1 MKLVIAATPKV
12 AIPTINELTKS
23 HQITIVTQP
32 DRPAGR
38 GKQLRSSQIAQT
50 YPNALKPKDESEL
63 QKILQGSD
71 LLITIGYGR
80 ILSSTTLQIPKYGGI
95 NLHFS
100 LLPNWR
106 GAAPV
111 QRAIEAGDRISG
123 VTVFQMDAGM
133 DTGPIWHQIEYE
145 IPTEA
150 SSNELFDSLSD
161 LGVEAVKASLLEIE
175 KGSEP
180 VPQNGVPSIARK
192 IDKSECVIDWAKS
205 SDEIWRKVRAFGSN
219 PGVYTTIRGV
229 RIKVLEVKPVVKS
242 EVQLPAGSL
251 TPKGIVATGDGAI
264 QLLKI
269 IPSGK
274 SAMLINDWLNGFK
287 PIPGEAFE

>member
-80 ILSSTTLQIPKYGGI
+80 ILSNTTLQIPKYGGI

-175 KGSEP
+175 NGSEP

-192 IDKSECVIDWAKS
+192 IDKSECVIDWAKR

-229 RIKVLEVKPVVKS
+229 RIKVLEVKPVVNC

-251 TPKGIVATGDGAI
+251 TPEGIVATGDGAI

-274 SAMLINDWLNGFK
+274 SAMLVKDWLNGLK

>member
-50 YPNALKPKDESEL
+50 YPDALKPKDESEL

-80 ILSSTTLQIPKYGGI
+80 ILSSASLQIPKYGGI

-161 LGVEAVKASLLEIE
+161 LGVEAVKAWPLKNVSLISFGVIAAKAGTVSAANANKVTINARMISL
-175 KGSEP
+175 P
-180 VPQNGVPSIARK
+180 V
-192 IDKSECVIDWAKS
+192 
-205 SDEIWRKVRAFGSN
+205 
-219 PGVYTTIRGV
+219 
-229 RIKVLEVKPVVKS
+229 
-242 EVQLPAGSL
+242 
-251 TPKGIVATGDGAI
+251 
-264 QLLKI
+264 
-269 IPSGK
+269 
-274 SAMLINDWLNGFK
+274 
-287 PIPGEAFE
+287 

>member
-80 ILSSTTLQIPKYGGI
+80 ILSNTTLQIPKYGGI

-175 KGSEP
+175 NGSEP

-229 RIKVLEVKPVVKS
+229 RIKVLEVKPVVNS

-251 TPKGIVATGDGAI
+251 TPEGIVATGDGAI

-274 SAMLINDWLNGFK
+274 SAMLVKDWLNGLK

>member
-12 AIPTINELTKS
+12 AIPTINELAKS

-50 YPNALKPKDESEL
+50 HPDALKPKDESEL
-63 QKILQGSD
+63 QEILQGSD

-80 ILSSTTLQIPKYGGI
+80 ILSSATLQIPKYGGI

-133 DTGPIWHQIEYE
+133 DTGPIWHQIEFE
-145 IPTEA
+145 IPTGA
-150 SSNELFDSLSD
+150 SSNELFDSLSI
-161 LGVEAVKASLLEIE
+161 LGAEAVKTSLLEIE

-180 VPQNGVPSIARK
+180 VPQSGVPSIARK

-229 RIKVLEVKPVVKS
+229 RIKVLEVKPVVNS

-251 TPKGIVATGDGAI
+251 TPEGIVATGDGAI

-274 SAMLINDWLNGFK
+274 SAMLVNDWLNGFK
-287 PIPGEAFE
+287 PIPGETFE

>member
-80 ILSSTTLQIPKYGGI
+80 ILSNTTLQIPKYGGI

-229 RIKVLEVKPVVKS
+229 RIKVLEVKPVVNS

-251 TPKGIVATGDGAI
+251 TPEGIVATGDGAI

-274 SAMLINDWLNGFK
+274 SAMLVNDWLNGLK

>member
-80 ILSSTTLQIPKYGGI
+80 ILSNTTLQIPKYGGI

-133 DTGPIWHQIEYE
+133 DTGPIWHQIEFE
-145 IPTEA
+145 IPTGA
-150 SSNELFDSLSD
+150 SSNELFDSLSI
-161 LGVEAVKASLLEIE
+161 LGAEAVKTSLLEIE

-180 VPQNGVPSIARK
+180 VPQSGVPSIARK

-229 RIKVLEVKPVVKS
+229 RIKVLEVKPVVNS

-251 TPKGIVATGDGAI
+251 TPEGIVATGDGAI

-274 SAMLINDWLNGFK
+274 SAMLVNDWLNGFK

>member
-38 GKQLRSSQIAQT
+38 GKRLRSSQIAQT

-80 ILSSTTLQIPKYGGI
+80 ILSNTTLQIPKYGGI

-192 IDKSECVIDWAKS
+192 IDKSECVIEWAKS

-229 RIKVLEVKPVVKS
+229 RIKVLEVKPVVNS

-251 TPKGIVATGDGAI
+251 TPEGIVATGDGAI

-274 SAMLINDWLNGFK
+274 SAMLVKDWLNGLK

>member
-80 ILSSTTLQIPKYGGI
+80 ILSNTTLQIPKYGGI

-229 RIKVLEVKPVVKS
+229 RIKVLEVKPVVNS

-251 TPKGIVATGDGAI
+251 TPEGIVATGDGAI

-274 SAMLINDWLNGFK
+274 SAMLVKDWLNGLK
-287 PIPGEAFE
+287 PIPGEVFE

>member
-80 ILSSTTLQIPKYGGI
+80 ILSNTTLQIPKYGGI

-111 QRAIEAGDRISG
+111 QRAIEA
-123 VTVFQMDAGM
+123 DA
-133 DTGPIWHQIEYE
+133 PR
-145 IPTEA
+145 
-150 SSNELFDSLSD
+150 
-161 LGVEAVKASLLEIE
+161 
-175 KGSEP
+175 KGRHRSA
-180 VPQNGVPSIARK
+180 PS
-192 IDKSECVIDWAKS
+192 CLP
-205 SDEIWRKVRAFGSN
+205 WRRRRA
-219 PGVYTTIRGV
+219 
-229 RIKVLEVKPVVKS
+229 
-242 EVQLPAGSL
+242 
-251 TPKGIVATGDGAI
+251 
-264 QLLKI
+264 
-269 IPSGK
+269 
-274 SAMLINDWLNGFK
+274 
-287 PIPGEAFE
+287 

>member
-80 ILSSTTLQIPKYGGI
+80 ILSNTTLQIPKYGGI

-229 RIKVLEVKPVVKS
+229 RIKVLEVKPVVNS

-251 TPKGIVATGDGAI
+251 TPEGIVATGDGAI

-274 SAMLINDWLNGFK
+274 SAMLVKDWLNGLK